1 MTAIEK
7 ELIVETLKEK
17 FERDQRKEEMRKRQ
31 LLEGSLVDDNGNPVK
46 RG

>member
-7 ELIVETLKEK
+7 ELIAETLKEK
-17 FERDQRKEEMRKRQ
+17 FERDQEEKMRKRQ
-31 LLEGSLVDDNGNPVK
+31 MLEGGLVDDNGNPPVK

>member
-7 ELIVETLKEK
+7 ELIAETLKEK
-17 FERDQRKEEMRKRQ
+17 FERDQEEKMRKRQ
-31 LLEGSLVDDNGNPVK
+31 MLEGSLVDDNGNPVK

>member
-17 FERDQRKEEMRKRQ
+17 FERDQRKDEMRKRQ